1 MPTYRITAPDGKS
14 YDVTAPEGASQDDV
28 LAYAQKSFKMAAAPK
43 EAPSKPFGEQLN
55 QFISDIPRQAG
66 LTARYGAEGVG
77 GVLDVLASP
86 FRAGLNALGANIQGN
101 SGDALANAIGLPKPQ
116 TAAERTVGEAARLV
130 AGGAL
135 PIAGGASLAAR
146 APLVGAPT
154 VARAGTLAELAPST
168 GTAANVGRVLSSNP
182 VQQLA
187 SAAAAGGA
195 GGYTRETGGN
205 GTSQL
210 LASLG
215 AGLAAPLAISGAQ
228 RLVGAGQRAI
238 AGRAAQAPQQID
250 ITINN
255 ALQDSG
261 LSLADLPADVARSIR
276 ADVSQAM
283 QISPNLADDAV
294 RRLADYRLTGLTP
307 TQASLTL
314 NPSDV
319 TRQKNLA
326 KLGANSRDPA
336 AQQLAEVQNLN
347 NKALIQNLNDIG
359 AANAGDQISG
369 AQRVI
374 GPLEE
379 FLNNQESAVT
389 SAYTTARDTAGRSAA
404 LDPSVF
410 TQKAGD
416 LLKEAQREGSLPGD
430 IRRILNSVATGK
442 TPLNVDV
449 AEQIK
454 TRLAEASRDANA
466 QGKGSVA
473 KAVGLVRNALEDTP
487 LLPGQEIGQES
498 IDAFNIGR
506 RLKRELE
513 QVVEKT
519 PALQAIRDGV
529 QPDKFVKDFITSSGP
544 KSNIMD
550 LAQLK
555 NAIRD
560 YPDAQ
565 QAVKEQIALYLKNK
579 ATRGFADEV
588 ANFSQSS
595 YNEGLRIIGDQ
606 KLKLF
611 FEPDE
616 IARLKAIGRV
626 ASYEQVQPV
635 GSAVNNSNT
644 TGALGGLLERIGASP
659 LLGKIPLG
667 RAAIGEPLQNIV
679 LSQQA
684 NRALNAPAALAL
696 PGQPAGLPQL
706 GAPSS
711 QLLLSPAALIGTETP
726 EERQRRQQGLLVP

>member
-28 LAYAQKSFKMAAAPK
+28 LAFAQKSYKMAAAPK

-55 QFISDIPRQAG
+55 QFVSDIPRQAG
-66 LTARYGAEGVG
+66 LTARYGLEGVG
-77 GVLDVLASP
+77 GILDTLASP
-86 FRAGLNALGANIQGN
+86 IRAGLNAVGANIQGG
-101 SGDALANAIGLPKPQ
+101 SGQALANVLGLPQPQ
-116 TAAERTVGEAARLV
+116 TAGERTIGEAAKLV

-135 PIAGGASLAAR
+135 PIGAGAALAAR
-146 APLVGAPT
+146 G
-154 VARAGTLAELAPST
+154 T
-168 GTAANVGRVLSSNP
+168 GTAANVGRVLASNP

-187 SAAAAGGA
+187 SAGTAGLA

-205 GTSQL
+205 ETSQL
-210 LASLG
+210 LASLAG
-215 AGLAAPLAISGAQ
+215 GLAAPLAIGAAQ
-228 RLVGAGQRAI
+228 RAGQRI
-238 AGRAAQAPQQID
+238 SQTVAGRAAQNPQQID

-255 ALQDSG
+255 ALQNSG
-261 LSLADLPADVARSIR
+261 LNLADLPADVARSIR
-276 ADVSQAM
+276 ADVTQAL

-307 TQASLTL
+307 TRASLTL

-326 KLGANSRDPA
+326 KLGANSADPA
-336 AQQLAEVQNLN
+336 AQQLAEVENLN
-347 NKALIQNLNDIG
+347 NKALVQNLNDIG
-359 AANAGDQISG
+359 AANAGDQLSG
-369 AQRVI
+369 AQRVM
-374 GPLEE
+374 GPLAD
-379 FLNNQESAVT
+379 FLNKQESAVT
-389 SAYTTARDTAGRSAA
+389 GAYTTARDTAGRSAQ

-454 TRLAEASRDANA
+454 TRLAEASRDATA

-487 LLPGQEIGQES
+487 LLPGQEIGRES

-529 QPDKFVKDFITSSGP
+529 APEKFMQGYILGSGN

-550 LAQLK
+550 VAQLK

-579 ATRGFADEV
+579 ATSGQADEV
-588 ANFSQSS
+588 ARFSQSA
-595 YNEGLRIIGDQ
+595 YNKGLRDIGDQ
-606 KLKLF
+606 KLRLF
-611 FEPDE
+611 FEPEE

-644 TGALGGLLERIGASP
+644 AGGIGSILERIGASP

-679 LSQQA
+679 ISQQA
-684 NRALNAPAALAL
+684 GRALNAPNALVGL
-696 PGQPAGLPQL
+696 PGQGPQGLPML
-706 GAPSS
+706 SAPRAPVA
-711 QLLLSPAALIGTETP
+711 LSPAAILGVESP
-726 EERQRRQQGLLVP
+726 EDRQRRQQRLLNP